1 VIAEAILTVLLDY
14 PVWSGDV
21 GMTGEERS
29 AMLEPVAAAIVGA
42 SSSRFEAAVLTAP
55 AWHECGLASYVLDDR
70 CEAGPEGARCD
81 NGRARGPWQV
91 HERPCPELHALP
103 LRAPERFEIGARCAL
118 RGWRGARYRCRGK
131 HPAGDIAGAFS
142 GYRGSPCADE
152 VGAIRAR
159 SAWAAL
165 ARIRRAEAQ

>member
-42 SSSRFEAAVLTAP
+42 AGSPFEAAVLTAT

-70 CEAGPEGARCD
+70 CEDGPDGARCD
-81 NGRARGPWQV
+81 NGRARGPWQI
-91 HERPCPELHALP
+91 HKAPCPALHELP
-103 LRAPERFEIGARCAL
+103 LRSPERFDVGARCAL
-118 RGWRGARYRCRGK
+118 RVWRGARYRCRGK

-142 GYRGSPCADE
+142 GYQGSPCTLENAVARE
-152 VGAIRAR
+152 R

-165 ARIRRAEAQ
+165 ARIRKAEQ